1 MTEFARLDIKEI
13 KASVPRANFTEAK
26 IEQAA
31 DLILASG
38 GVVRPLVVKQ
48 TDIDSYELI
57 DGALEYF
64 AAVRAREKDPRR
76 GELVNAFVVSPK
88 QDATIREQ
96 LAVLNEGT
104 KPIVVQPQPIID
116 SGADSLVAFITNFVV
131 SSEARTNEIRE
142 LATQNQ
148 RKLDAEVKR
157 LEQQINIRKGPKDL
171 LDLIN
176 TAELDDLRA
185 RLAFYGA
192 DKAKIEV
199 ICTARQQQKTGQF
212 ATYQELLS
220 AAKGLGEKGLLRLI
234 DNVRIYN
241 QG

>member
-13 KASVPRANFTEAK
+13 KASIPRANFTEAK

-76 GELVNAFVVSPK
+76 GELVNAFIVSPK

-96 LAVLNEGT
+96 LAVLNT
-104 KPIVVQPQPIID
+104 D
-116 SGADSLVAFITNFVV
+116 SGSSVTPLPDLSTTSDQLPAFVTNFVV
-131 SSEARTNEIRE
+131 SSEARINEIRE
-142 LATQNQ
+142 LAVQNQ
-148 RKLDAEVKR
+148 RKLDAEIKR
-157 LEQQINIRKGPKDL
+157 LEQQIDTRNGPKDL
-171 LDLIN
+171 LALIN
-176 TAELDDLRA
+176 DTDIDDLKA
-185 RLAFYGA
+185 KLAFYGA
-192 DKAKIEV
+192 DKTKIEA
-199 ICTARQQQKTGQF
+199 ICTARQQQKNGQF
-212 ATYQELLS
+212 QTYQELLT

-234 DNVRIYN
+234 DTVRIYN
-241 QG
+241 QR

>member
-13 KASVPRANFTEAK
+13 KASIPRANFTEAK

-88 QDATIREQ
+88 QDTVIREQ
-96 LAVLNEGT
+96 LAALNN
-104 KPIVVQPQPIID
+104 D
-116 SGADSLVAFITNFVV
+116 SRPAPVSPPPTASTSVDALSAFITNFVV
-131 SSEARTNEIRE
+131 SSEARINETRE
-142 LATQNQ
+142 LAVQSQ
-148 RKLDAEVKR
+148 RKLDSEVKR
-157 LEQQINIRKGPKDL
+157 LEQQIEIRKGPKDL

-176 TAELDDLRA
+176 TAAIDDLRA
-185 RLAFYGA
+185 KLAFHGA
-192 DKAKIEV
+192 DKAKIEA
-199 ICTARQQQKTGQF
+199 ICTARQQQKNGQF
-212 ATYQELLS
+212 ETYQALLH

-234 DNVRIYN
+234 DSVRNYSR
-241 QG
+241 

>member
-1 MTEFARLDIKEI
+1 MTEFARLDVKEI

-76 GELVNAFVVSPK
+76 GELVNAFIVSPK

-96 LAVLNEGT
+96 LAVLNNDSRSDPVPPPPVGGT
-104 KPIVVQPQPIID
+104 SID
-116 SGADSLVAFITNFVV
+116 ALSAFITNFVV
-131 SSEARTNEIRE
+131 SSEARINETRE
-142 LATQNQ
+142 LATQTE
-148 RKLDAEVKR
+148 RKLASEVKR
-157 LEQQINIRKGPKDL
+157 LEQQIDIRKGPKDL

-185 RLAFYGA
+185 KLAFHGA
-192 DKAKIEV
+192 DKGKIEA
-199 ICTARQQQKTGQF
+199 ICNARQQQKNGQF
-212 ATYQELLS
+212 ETYQALLT
-220 AAKGLGEKGLLRLI
+220 AAKGLGERGLLRLI
-234 DNVRIYN
+234 DSVRSYSH
-241 QG
+241 

>member
-13 KASVPRANFTEAK
+13 KASSPRANFTEAK

-96 LAVLNEGT
+96 LAVLNGDTRPAPVSPPPSEVT
-104 KPIVVQPQPIID
+104 SFD
-116 SGADSLVAFITNFVV
+116 ALSAFITNFVV
-131 SSEARTNEIRE
+131 SSEARINETRE
-142 LATQNQ
+142 LAAQTQ
-148 RKLDAEVKR
+148 RKLDSEVKR
-157 LEQQINIRKGPKDL
+157 LEQQIEIRKGPKDL
-171 LDLIN
+171 LELIN
-176 TAELDDLRA
+176 TTAIDDLRA
-185 RLAFYGA
+185 KLAFYGA
-192 DKAKIEV
+192 DKAKIEA
-199 ICTARQQQKTGQF
+199 ICTARQQQKNGQF
-212 ATYQELLS
+212 QTYQELLN

-234 DNVRIYN
+234 DTVRIYN
-241 QG
+241 QR

>member
-76 GELVNAFVVSPK
+76 GELVNAFIVSPK

-96 LAVLNEGT
+96 LAVLNNDSRPDPVPPPSVGGT
-104 KPIVVQPQPIID
+104 SID
-116 SGADSLVAFITNFVV
+116 ALSAFITNFVV
-131 SSEARTNEIRE
+131 SSEARINETRE
-142 LATQNQ
+142 LATQTE
-148 RKLDAEVKR
+148 RKLASEVKR
-157 LEQQINIRKGPKDL
+157 LEQQIDIRKGPKDL

-185 RLAFYGA
+185 KLAFHGA
-192 DKAKIEV
+192 DKAKIEA
-199 ICTARQQQKTGQF
+199 ICTARQQQKNGQF
-212 ATYQELLS
+212 QTYQELLNV
-220 AAKGLGEKGLLRLI
+220 AKGLGERGLLRLI
-234 DNVRIYN
+234 DNVRIYH
-241 QG
+241 QP